1 MKTEWKDIIQTT
13 PIQAEIFKGLLE
25 SQQIPV
31 LLTQEGAGRAIGLTS
46 TPMGIVHLYVPQ
58 SQVEAANDILDRYYQ
73 GEWEVGP
80 PHSAKSP

>member
-1 MKTEWKDIIQTT
+1 MTTEWQDIIQTT

-31 LLTQEGAGRAIGLTS
+31 LLAQEGAGRAIGLTS
-46 TPMGIVHLYVPQ
+46 TPLGVVHLLVPQ
-58 SQVEAANDILDRYYQ
+58 SQAEAANDILDRYYQ
-73 GEWEVGP
+73 GEWEADP